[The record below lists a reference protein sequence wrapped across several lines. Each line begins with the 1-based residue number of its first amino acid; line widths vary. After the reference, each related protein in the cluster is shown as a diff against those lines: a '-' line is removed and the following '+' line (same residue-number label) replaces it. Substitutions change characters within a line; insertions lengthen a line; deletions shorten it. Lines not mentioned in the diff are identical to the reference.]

1 MACLHLIGSEAGLAA
16 CLSVSGDG
24 DALVLLGDGCYA
36 ACRVGQQEGRASL
49 RWFALDDDLVA
60 RGLAARLQPRV
71 ARIDHGALVELV
83 VEYPR
88 SVSWC

>member
-1 MACLHLIGSEAGLAA
+1 MACLHLIGSEAGLEA
-16 CLSVSGDG
+16 CLPLSGDG

-36 ACRVGQQEGRASL
+36 ACRAERVARHPAL

-60 RGLAARLQPRV
+60 RGLAARRQPPV
-71 ARIDHGALVELV
+71 APIDHGGLVELV

-88 SVSWC
+88 CVSWR